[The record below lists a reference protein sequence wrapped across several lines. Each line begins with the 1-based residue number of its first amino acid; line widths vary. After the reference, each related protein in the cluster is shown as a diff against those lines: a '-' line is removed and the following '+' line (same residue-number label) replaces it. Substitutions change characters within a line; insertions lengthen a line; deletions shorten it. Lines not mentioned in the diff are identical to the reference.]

1 MSAAEL
7 AEWKAFYEMDP
18 WGEQRADLRMAL
30 GMWATLKPHSKAAI
44 DPLGFM
50 PYADE
55 KNDIPDDVTAKEAR
69 WMTMLNRKA
78 GEA

>member
-1 MSAAEL
+1 M

-18 WGEQRADLRMAL
+18 WGEQRADLRMSMM
-30 GMWATLKPHSKAAI
+30 MWASLRPHSKATI

-50 PYADE
+50 LYSDD
-55 KNDIPDDVTAKEAR
+55 KNDIPDDVSPDEAR
-69 WMTMLNRKA
+69 WMRMLNRKA